1 MRVIYLQENAATL
14 PHLLVEVAEGI
25 ATITINR
32 PWVKNAFT
40 VQMWESLHAEAD
52 AIRNNPD
59 IRVVVL
65 QGAGDEAFTSG
76 SDIREFAAM
85 SVDEVDAGFQVME
98 NAISAIETLPIP
110 VIACLNGF
118 ALGGGL
124 ELALA
129 ADIRIA
135 SERATMGMPIA
146 RLGIMISPKFAKR
159 IVDLVGPSR
168 GKDLL
173 YTGRFVGANEA
184 LNMGLVNYF
193 VLSHELK
200 KTTRDIAR
208 RIAGFSGASVRAA
221 KQAVSLCVPLSEA
234 SSSDGPYFIDREDF
248 PEGVRAFLEKRS
260 PNFHRGK

>member
-1 MRVIYLQENAATL
+1 MPDAADK
-14 PHLLVEVAEGI
+14 PHLLFEEQEGI

-32 PWVKNAFT
+32 PWVRNAFT
-40 VQMWESLHAEAD
+40 VDMWRTLHQFAD
-52 AIRNNPD
+52 AIRANRA
-59 IRVVVL
+59 IRVVIL

-76 SDIREFAAM
+76 SDISEFAAM
-85 SVDEVDAGFQVME
+85 KVEEVDAGFQVME
-98 NAISAIETLPIP
+98 DAITAIETLPIP
-110 VIACLNGF
+110 TIACLNGF
-118 ALGGGL
+118 ALGGGF

-129 ADIRIA
+129 CDLRIA

-173 YTGRFVGANEA
+173 YTGRFVGANDA

-200 KTTRDIAR
+200 RTTRDLAR
-208 RIAGFSGASVRAA
+208 RIAGFSGSSVRAA
-221 KQAVSLCVPLSEA
+221 KQAVTVCLPLSEA
-234 SSSDGPYFIDREDF
+234 TGAEGPYFIDREDF
-248 PEGVRAFLEKRS
+248 PEGVAAFLEKRS
-260 PNFHRGK
+260 PNFKKG